1 MIIKAE
7 HPYVKYFT
15 LYIDGE
21 IQKPFVQ
28 YDTTLK
34 IAALCKAETARLRD
48 WEIGRAYKNK
58 LTIGESY
65 EIRPS
70 MFVRDVQADFQLQF
84 SENCPPNIKEQILH

>member
-1 MIIKAE
+1 MIIQAE

-15 LYIDGE
+15 LHIDGE
-21 IQKPFVQ
+21 VQKPYVQ
-28 YDTTLK
+28 YDTSLK
-34 IAALCKAETARLRD
+34 IAALCKGETARLLD
-48 WEIGRAYKNK
+48 WEIGRAHKAK

-84 SENCPPNIKEQILH
+84 SDSCPPAIRQQILG

>member
-15 LYIDGE
+15 INIDGE
-21 IQKPFVQ
+21 IQQPYVQ

-34 IAALCKAETARLRD
+34 IAALCKAETARLLD
-48 WEIGRAYKNK
+48 WEIGRAYRAK
-58 LTIGESY
+58 LIIGESY

-84 SENCPPNIKEQILH
+84 SEKCPLNIREQILN

>member
-15 LYIDGE
+15 INIDGE
-21 IQKPFVQ
+21 IQQPYVQ
-28 YDTTLK
+28 YDTTMK
-34 IAALCKAETARLRD
+34 IAALYKAQTARLLD
-48 WEIGRAYKNK
+48 WEIGRVYKAK
-58 LTIGESY
+58 LTVGESY

-84 SENCPPNIKEQILH
+84 SENCPSNIREQILS